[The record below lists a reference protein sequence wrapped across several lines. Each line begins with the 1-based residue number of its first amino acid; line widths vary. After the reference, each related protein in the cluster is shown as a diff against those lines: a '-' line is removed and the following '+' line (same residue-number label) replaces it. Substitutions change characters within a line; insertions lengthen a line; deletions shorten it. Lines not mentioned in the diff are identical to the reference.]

1 MDVWKLV
8 LLGIVIGSN
17 NLAVAFGL
25 GALNI
30 RSYWWR
36 IIVVFGL
43 FEFFIPL
50 VGVFIGR
57 QFSSLIA
64 DYASIV
70 GGTLLVLFGL
80 FIFYKTLRSSKKEE
94 KNLMD
99 RITSWTGIISL
110 SAGLSLDNLIVGFSI
125 GLQNVH
131 PLTVATVIAF
141 SSVLFTLIG
150 LNFGKYLKA
159 QFRTWTDL
167 TAATLLVVLGVATW
181 FDWL

>member
-1 MDVWKLV
+1 MEVWKLI
-8 LLGIVIGSN
+8 LLGVVIGSN

-30 RSYWWR
+30 RAYWWR
-36 IIVVFGL
+36 VVLIFGL

-50 VGVFIGR
+50 VGISIGR
-57 QFSSLIA
+57 KFSSYIA

-80 FIFYKTLRSSKKEE
+80 FLIYKTLRTSTNQEQRLI
-94 KNLMD
+94 N
-99 RITSWTGIISL
+99 RIKSWTGIISL

-125 GLQNVH
+125 GLQDVH

-141 SSVLFTLIG
+141 SSILFTLIG

-159 QFRTWTDL
+159 RFRTWTDIG
-167 TAATLLVVLGVATW
+167 TAALLLLLGFATW
-181 FDWL
+181 LEWL